1 MKKVISMLLVLIL
14 LCATVPALAAGKLS
28 TTQENFW
35 VISSYWTYAYAYA
48 KVENVGNKPINVNAG
63 VLEVYDENGDV
74 ITSSDY
80 LSTYAKCLQPGEY
93 TYVSISKEIELA
105 EDVGK
110 PDDYMLTITGKT
122 DDSSSTLRLPAES
135 RLSLGESNGYWKE
148 DYMYATVTNNTDDIV
163 YNISTVFALLDEEG
177 KILYVANDSLYNSH
191 GLTPGSSI
199 VVKAEISSSFMDYF
213 SAKNI
218 KPTTVDVIAYV
229 DK

>member
-1 MKKVISMLLVLIL
+1 MKKIISMILAFALI
-14 LCATVPALAAGKLS
+14 CGTVPAFAAGKLS

-93 TYVSISKEIELA
+93 TYVSISKEIEMA
-105 EDVGK
+105 ENVGK

-122 DDSSSTLRLPAES
+122 DDTSSTLRLPVEGK
-135 RLSLGESNGYWKE
+135 LSLGESNGWWTE
-148 DYMYATVTNNTDDIV
+148 DYMYATVTNNTDDVV
-163 YNISTVFALLDEEG
+163 YNIS
-177 KILYVANDSLYNSH
+177 
-191 GLTPGSSI
+191 GS
-199 VVKAEISSSFMDYF
+199 ISNF
-213 SAKNI
+213 
-218 KPTTVDVIAYV
+218 V
-229 DK
+229 